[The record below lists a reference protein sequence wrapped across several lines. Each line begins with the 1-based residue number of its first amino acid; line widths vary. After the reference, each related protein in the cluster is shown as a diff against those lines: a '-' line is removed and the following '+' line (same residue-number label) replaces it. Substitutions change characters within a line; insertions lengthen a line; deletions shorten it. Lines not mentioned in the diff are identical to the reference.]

1 MDLDLT
7 DEQEALRQAAEDL
20 FAKKAPIAAVRAAEP
35 LGFDECVEFAVPL
48 CFLALLA
55 PLFRDAPSVLA
66 ALTAGVAV
74 LALAHLPMRLN
85 LIAAGL
91 LGIAVGTLAD
101 VARERWKA
109 R

>member
-1 MDLDLT
+1 
-7 DEQEALRQAAEDL
+7 
-20 FAKKAPIAAVRAAEP
+20 
-35 LGFDECVEFAVPL
+35 
-48 CFLALLA
+48 
-55 PLFRDAPSVLA
+55 VLA
-66 ALTAGVAV
+66 ATTAGIAV

-101 VARERWKA
+101 LARERWKA